1 MVHQQRLRQDV
12 EALGVTPS
20 LSNLARAFAACAS
33 CCVCVCVCVQFPEM
47 LEDMFEELMPNRLTE
62 YLYNLSEAFNSFY
75 TECKVLGSDQEEGRL
90 LLVEAT
96 ARIMRQCFSLL
107 GITPLYRI

>member
-1 MVHQQRLRQDV
+1 ML
-12 EALGVTPS
+12 LCLCP
-20 LSNLARAFAACAS
+20 
-33 CCVCVCVCVQFPEM
+33 QFPEM